1 MRSLLF
7 AGAVL
12 AAVSTVPAQ
21 AWTQSLLH
29 PESRGAAIV
38 AAMPAPPHYTR
49 YGEPGIQAARRVPPP
64 VRATVAPV
72 RPSDPPA
79 WPSCPWC

>member
-1 MRSLLF
+1 MRSLLL
-7 AGAVL
+7 AGIVL
-12 AAVSTVPAQ
+12 ATVSTSSAN

-29 PESRGAAIV
+29 PESREAAIV
-38 AAMPAPPHYTR
+38 TAMPAPPR
-49 YGEPGIQAARRVPPP
+49 YSGYDGAGIRAVRRVPPP
-64 VRATVAPV
+64 VRPAVAPV

>member
-1 MRSLLF
+1 MRSLLL
-7 AGAVL
+7 AGVVL
-12 AAVSTVPAQ
+12 AAFSTGSAQ

-29 PESRGAAIV
+29 PESRDAAIV
-38 AAMPAPPHYTR
+38 TAMPAPPHYNR
-49 YGEPGIQAARRVPPP
+49 LRRVRHPGGAPVPPM
-64 VRATVAPV
+64 VRSTVAPV

>member
-1 MRSLLF
+1 MRSLLL
-7 AGAVL
+7 AGVVL
-12 AAVSTVPAQ
+12 AAFSTGSAQ

-29 PESRGAAIV
+29 PESRDAAIV
-38 AAMPAPPHYTR
+38 TAMPAPPHYTG
-49 YGEPGIQAARRVPPP
+49 YGESGIRAARRVPPM
-64 VRATVAPV
+64 VRSTAAPV